1 MASFMFAVV
10 IVVLT
15 ACCIAGFI
23 SNEPDRFDAV
33 DFDFDEAADRLLAK

>member
-1 MASFMFAVV
+1 MASFMFAT
-10 IVVLT
+10 IVVVLI

-23 SNEPDRFDAV
+23 GNEPDRFDAV